1 MKKIILI
8 FIPSYNVENKLAELI
23 TNILKSNFFLSYIQN
38 IILRSNFS
46 EFHYGCRSSKVKKFK
61 EINFNNNSNYYHF
74 YNKIIIRLL
83 KKKHFILELPIPTIY
98 KDEISPLRTIPYVLS
113 VFWVQFYQYLNNKV

>member
-8 FIPSYNVENKLAELI
+8 FIPSYNAENKLAELI

-46 EFHYGCRSSKVKKFK
+46 EFHYGCSSSKVKKFK

-74 YNKIIIRLL
+74 YNKIIIQLL
-83 KKKHFILELPIPTIY
+83 KKKHFILELAIPTIY